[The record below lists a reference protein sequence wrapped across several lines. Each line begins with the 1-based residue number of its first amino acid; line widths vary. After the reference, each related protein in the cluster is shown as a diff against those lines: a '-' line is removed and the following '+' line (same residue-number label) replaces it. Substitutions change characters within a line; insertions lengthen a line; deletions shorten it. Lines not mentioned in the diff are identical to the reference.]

1 MNLGLVD
8 LRLAAPFPPT
18 VPTVPHAQDFPGWIA
33 QLQRAGSDNE
43 APERAAPESAE
54 TQLESCGIP
63 LAPAEAAPVR
73 VAAPPVSHVAAGES
87 APPLPGPGPVEQRP
101 SLRVHVQA
109 DAAEGLKVWLGI
121 DGDAALVA
129 QRAGVAVADL
139 CRSLQ
144 QPAGAR
150 VVSVICNGVPVYPRA
165 SLDSSLLKEAP
176 WPSDR

>member
-1 MNLGLVD
+1 MNLALVD
-8 LRLAAPFPPT
+8 LRLAAAFPPT
-18 VPTVPHAQDFPGWIA
+18 VPTVPHAQALPGWIA
-33 QLQRAGSDNE
+33 HLQRAGIEPE
-43 APERAAPESAE
+43 APPGRAAPESAE

-63 LAPAEAAPVR
+63 LAPAEAVSVR
-73 VAAPPVSHVAAGES
+73 IPAPPVSQGAAGES
-87 APPLPGPGPVEQRP
+87 APPRPGPGPVEERP

-109 DAAEGLKVWLGI
+109 EAAEGLKVWLGI

-144 QPAGAR
+144 PAGAR

-165 SLDSSLLKEAP
+165 SLDSSLRKEAP